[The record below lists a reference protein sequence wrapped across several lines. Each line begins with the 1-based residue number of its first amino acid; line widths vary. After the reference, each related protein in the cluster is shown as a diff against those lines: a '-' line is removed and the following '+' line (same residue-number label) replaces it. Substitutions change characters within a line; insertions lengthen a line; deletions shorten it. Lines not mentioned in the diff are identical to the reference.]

1 MKNIIQALNW
11 RYATKKF
18 DTTKKLSAEQLET
31 LLESLRLTA
40 SSYGLQPW
48 KFLVIENPALRTQI
62 RAAAWDQSQVT
73 DASHLVV
80 LCAKTDVN
88 DAAVDEYMAAI
99 AVTRSIPV
107 EGLAGFSQMLKG
119 AISGK
124 TQSDLTTWAAKQV
137 YIALGTLLTSAALL
151 EIDACPME
159 GFDPA
164 AVNTILGLD
173 SQNLTAT
180 VLCPLGFR
188 DSSDDTITRTKVRFP
203 KEKVVEIR

>member
-1 MKNIIQALNW
+1 MKNITQALNW

-48 KFLVIENPALRTQI
+48 KFLVVENPELRTQI
-62 RAAAWDQSQVT
+62 RGAAWDQSQVT
-73 DASHLVV
+73 EASHLIV

-88 DAAVDEYMAAI
+88 EATVDEYMTSIAA
-99 AVTRSIPV
+99 TRKMPI
-107 EGLAGFSQMLKG
+107 EALAGFSQMLKG

-124 TQSDLTTWAAKQV
+124 SQAELTTWAAKQV
-137 YIALGTLLTSAALL
+137 YIALGTLLTTAALL

-164 AVNTILGLD
+164 AVNTILGLNT
-173 SQNLTAT
+173 QNLTAT
-180 VLCPLGFR
+180 VLCPVGLR
-188 DSSDDTITRTKVRFP
+188 DASDDMITRAKVRFP
-203 KEKVVEIR
+203 KEKVIEIR